1 MSKTAAAAATTE
13 IIPTASNVPAA
24 ASSKLLARIMK
35 QRAATAV
42 KVKTAGITDLF
53 KVNQWSKRFNDDGVV
68 TLPVVEMSAKF
79 VEKYCSKTNKG
90 YITSYTTD
98 TGELF
103 TSFSSASLKF
113 FEDMM
118 TGLTGQQLA
127 DFARLTFDS
136 PMMITIIEDNFT
148 AGVTNQATGEV
159 MNESRKTYRFDVVG
173 GVTEKVAYLDNN
185 QLTGLG
191 EAVTIE

>member
-1 MSKTAAAAATTE
+1 
-13 IIPTASNVPAA
+13 
-24 ASSKLLARIMK
+24 MK

>member
-1 MSKTAAAAATTE
+1 MSKTAAAVATTE